1 MLSSKLYKDIF
12 VELVMLHFEE
22 IIDHMRDIYRS
33 LSLIMPLLLILM
45 ISGMFLIS
53 NLAVAN
59 IGGETFL
66 HEQKSELV
74 QSSHTERQVICEDA
88 CGTSSR
94 VNCIQHC
101 ELSHAVSVFLS
112 PIPSVHPLMNPHAF
126 YRTIKPDH
134 SFSVE
139 LKPPQSRFI

>member
-1 MLSSKLYKDIF
+1 
-12 VELVMLHFEE
+12 
-22 IIDHMRDIYRS
+22 MRDFYRS
-33 LSLIMPLLLILM
+33 LSSIMPLLLILVM
-45 ISGMFLIS
+45 SGMFLIS

-74 QSSHTERQVICEDA
+74 QSAHAESKAICEDA

-94 VNCIQHC
+94 VNCVQHC

-112 PIPSVHPLMNPHAF
+112 LVPDTHPLMNPHAF
-126 YRTIKPDH
+126 YRTIKSDH
-134 SFSVE
+134 VLFVE
-139 LKPPQSRFI
+139 LKPPQSELI